1 MRQVSSLLGVGV
13 RGYVFVLRGTLLLM
27 QLFII
32 YYGLS
37 QLSDVRQSLV
47 WPFLRQT
54 YWCAILVPAIT
65 TAAYGS
71 EILWGRKRLY
81 RTASS
86 RRAGRSA
93 CRGCG
98 CSGQS

>member
-13 RGYVFVLRGTLLLM
+13 RGYVLRGTLLLM

-54 YWCAILVPAIT
+54 Y
-65 TAAYGS
+65 
-71 EILWGRKRLY
+71 
-81 RTASS
+81 
-86 RRAGRSA
+86 
-93 CRGCG
+93 
-98 CSGQS
+98 

>member
-13 RGYVFVLRGTLLLM
+13 RGYVFVLRGTELLV

-32 YYGLS
+32 YTGLS

-47 WPFLRQT
+47 WPFVRQA
-54 YWCAILVPAIT
+54 YWCAILALAQN

-71 EILWGRKRLY
+71 EILRGRKRLY